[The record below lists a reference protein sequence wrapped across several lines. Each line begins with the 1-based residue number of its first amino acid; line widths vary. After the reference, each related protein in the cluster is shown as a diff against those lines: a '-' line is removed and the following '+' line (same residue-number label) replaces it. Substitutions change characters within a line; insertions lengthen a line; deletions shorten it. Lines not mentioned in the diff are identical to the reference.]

1 MGILLFVCIA
11 AFLLLFAVN
20 NEAEVVLSS
29 PMALG
34 MVIVIT
40 LAAGVAWAPT
50 RPCHRPALRRRTTR
64 PVAAEQPASRSRSKP
79 TCPNTKR

>member
-1 MGILLFVCIA
+1 MGILLFVCLA

-20 NEAEVVLSS
+20 NEIETVLSS

-40 LAAGVAWAPT
+40 
-50 RPCHRPALRRRTTR
+50 
-64 PVAAEQPASRSRSKP
+64 VAALYLLRSLTRDW
-79 TCPNTKR
+79 TRKRK

>member
-1 MGILLFVCIA
+1 MGVLLFVCIS
-11 AFLLLFAVN
+11 AFLVLFAVN

-40 LAAGVAWAPT
+40 VADLYLLRSLVRDWA
-50 RPCHRPALRRRTTR
+50 R
-64 PVAAEQPASRSRSKP
+64 
-79 TCPNTKR
+79 KRARAR